1 MRRTGRFRPARLA
14 RFAGLVRRRSG
25 RGFTLIEA
33 LIGIAV
39 MGIAMLG
46 LAQAFL
52 VGMANNRRAGDIGHA
67 VLLAQQR
74 VDSLRVLTAAELS
87 AFPDMARGESS
98 DEILDVNSDG
108 SPDFRRLTQIQISGL
123 SYSIKVLVFPATRA
137 GVASATLLA
146 DPWANGARAVLN
158 TVIGR

>member
-1 MRRTGRFRPARLA
+1 MSAAGRLRARSVGLA
-14 RFAGLVRRRSG
+14 RPRSG

-52 VGMANNRRAGDIGHA
+52 IGTANNRRAGDIGHA

-74 VDSLRVLTAAELS
+74 VDSLRVLTAEELN
-87 AFPDMARGESS
+87 AFPDAARGESS
-98 DEILDVNSDG
+98 DEILDINGDG
-108 SPDFRRLTQIQISGL
+108 SSDFRRLTQIQLSGL
-123 SYSIKVLVFPATRA
+123 SYGIKVLVFPATRA
-137 GVASATLLA
+137 GIAAATLLA
-146 DPWANGARAVLN
+146 DPWANGVRAVLN